1 MLVVVA
7 GILGDA
13 GEAPR
18 SGRSRGG
25 CSQPP
30 ACRPALRSWEAG
42 GLCLVSV
49 KGADARRLR
58 ILGHKAVLERDP
70 VCREAPLR
78 GRVPGG
84 SETRHFIAP
93 LVPAPMEGVPGTGPC
108 QIDRAAWPPGLPP
121 GQCGASRLDT
131 ACQGAISQS
140 TSGASL
146 DPGQTVQKQGSRSKS
161 VTLPDHRPHFC
172 LPSSVGSFCEHAV

>member
-1 MLVVVA
+1 M
-7 GILGDA
+7 
-13 GEAPR
+13 
-18 SGRSRGG
+18 
-25 CSQPP
+25 Q
-30 ACRPALRSWEAG
+30 
-42 GLCLVSV
+42 
-49 KGADARRLR
+49 
-58 ILGHKAVLERDP
+58 DP
-70 VCREAPLR
+70 VCRGALLR
-78 GRVPGG
+78 GRVPRG

-93 LVPAPMEGVPGTGPC
+93 LAPAPMEGVLGTGPC
-108 QIDRAAWPPGLPP
+108 QIDQAAWPPGLPP

-146 DPGQTVQKQGSRSKS
+146 DSGQTLQKQGLCSET